1 MGLCFDEMNQ
11 RFRIGKKFGFKAIS
25 FGAEPSQN
33 PAPDSG
39 SDNGNNAENFE
50 VHAHDS
56 RGNRNEMPDYGQ
68 KPCKE
73 NAARFVASEPTFR
86 LLQFFWT
93 DEKQATVLHDE
104 WTPD

>member
-1 MGLCFDEMNQ
+1 MNQ
-11 RFRIGKKFGFKAIS
+11 RLRIGKKVGFKPVS

-39 SDNGNNAENFE
+39 SNNGNNTENLE

-56 RGNRNEMPDYGQ
+56 RRDRNEMPDHGQ
-68 KPCKE
+68 KPRKE
-73 NAARFVASEPTFR
+73 NAARFVASKPTFR

-93 DEKQATVLHDE
+93 DEKQATVLQDE
-104 WTPD
+104 WPPD

>member
-1 MGLCFDEMNQ
+1 MNE
-11 RFRIGKKFGFKAIS
+11 RFRIGEKSGFKAVC

-33 PAPDSG
+33 PGPDSG
-39 SDNGNNAENFE
+39 SNNGDNTENFE

-56 RGNRNEMPDYGQ
+56 RGNRNEMPDDGQ
-68 KPCKE
+68 KPRKE
-73 NAARFVASEPTFR
+73 NAARFVASKPTFR

>member
-1 MGLCFDEMNQ
+1 MNQ
-11 RFRIGKKFGFKAIS
+11 RFRIGKKFGFKAVS

-39 SDNGNNAENFE
+39 SNNGNNTENFE
-50 VHAHDS
+50 VHAHDP

-68 KPCKE
+68 KPSKE
-73 NAARFVASEPTFR
+73 NAARCIASEPTFR

-93 DEKQATVLHDE
+93 DEEQATVLQDE